1 MLHFARRLN
10 SSSRGMSASAPASM
24 SKQVELEGL
33 LGEAQALLEGVDGT
47 TAQRLSRSVVRPL
60 EELGLKPEGRCG
72 ASNLKPLC
80 DGSHR
85 DVGFSGAKD
94 PNRVPQRRDS
104 FDGLQ
109 LTVLDNR
116 GLCAHSGFCTDR
128 LNTVFHA
135 DNEPFVTP
143 SGGRL
148 DEIIQPLEISTAGR
162 RC

>member
-1 MLHFARRLN
+1 VSTGQRPSGCH
-10 SSSRGMSASAPASM
+10 
-24 SKQVELEGL
+24 
-33 LGEAQALLEGVDGT
+33 AL
-47 TAQRLSRSVVRPL
+47 RPL

-104 FDGLQ
+104 YDGLQ